1 MWYVHPPPCPS
12 LSPFCFRLSWRSK
25 AFPTQR
31 EHWRYAEH
39 RHSLRPARAV
49 AITSVRREASHDGP
63 DTRQLLTAES
73 THVRP
78 PGDSESHRI
87 DSEGPQHSPCIPPG
101 PLASPQTTGTRH
113 AHTYNSRNGHT
124 SEKKGQCAQCVYT
137 IYVRTRGVRG
147 HYILQIMIV
156 LSNQAHPK
164 VCNRSQRSLGAPSYQ
179 MLRER
184 INLAL
189 EVELHAPSTHT
200 LSTTRPPRG
209 F

>member
-1 MWYVHPPPCPS
+1 MMYKRNINSNDISSLKNRKSCGIGLYPHNVVCAPPPCPS

-39 RHSLRPARAV
+39 RQSLRPARAV

-124 SEKKGQCAQCVYT
+124 SEKGSMCPV
-137 IYVRTRGVRG
+137 
-147 HYILQIMIV
+147 
-156 LSNQAHPK
+156 
-164 VCNRSQRSLGAPSYQ
+164 
-179 MLRER
+179 
-184 INLAL
+184 
-189 EVELHAPSTHT
+189 
-200 LSTTRPPRG
+200 
-209 F
+209 

>member
-1 MWYVHPPPCPS
+1 MHPQKGSISPHNVICAPPPCPS

-39 RHSLRPARAV
+39 RQSLRPARAV

-124 SEKKGQCAQCVYT
+124 SEKGSMCPMWYALSLRGQL
-137 IYVRTRGVRG
+137 
-147 HYILQIMIV
+147 H
-156 LSNQAHPK
+156 
-164 VCNRSQRSLGAPSYQ
+164 GAASP
-179 MLRER
+179 R
-184 INLAL
+184 IF
-189 EVELHAPSTHT
+189 S
-200 LSTTRPPRG
+200 RG
-209 F
+209 FR